1 VQVEPDIRVG
11 REKQNLKLESIRCQT
26 VLTKCLGPLTSWEA
40 KLRVAKES
48 GYNLVHFTPI
58 QELAG
63 SRSAYSLKDQLKI
76 DPSYGNVNYEDV
88 GKVVAKMR
96 TEWGM
101 ASICDIVLNH
111 TGNESPW
118 LLEHPE
124 ATYSCHTCPHL
135 RPAFLLDFTLT
146 KVGDDCNKGNFE
158 MLGCPAVIEYENHLQ
173 ALRHQIMTN
182 YLPKINIHE
191 FYQIDVEK
199 YFSTFVDNVSRQLSL
214 SMHSLIMPVAFI
226 MI

>member
-1 VQVEPDIRVG
+1 MQVEPDIRVG
-11 REKQNLKLESIRCQT
+11 RDKHNLKLESIRCQT
-26 VLTKCLGPLTSWEA
+26 VLTKCLGPLSTWES
-40 KLRVAKES
+40 KLQVAKES
-48 GYNLVHFTPI
+48 GYNLIHFTPI

-63 SRSAYSLKDQLKI
+63 SRSAYSLMDQLKI
-76 DPSYGNVNYEDV
+76 DHTYGNVNYEDV

-96 TEWGM
+96 DEWGI

-118 LLEHPE
+118 LQEHPE

-135 RPAFLLDFTLT
+135 RPAFLLDFLLA
-146 KVGDDCNKGNFE
+146 KVGEDCKKGNFE
-158 MLGCPAVIEYENHLQ
+158 LLGCPSVIEHENHLQ
-173 ALRHQIMTN
+173 ALRHQILTN

-199 YFSTFVDNVSRQLSL
+199 YFSMFFDSVSL
-214 SMHSLIMPVAFI
+214 V
-226 MI
+226 